1 MSETWFAVGSTQS
14 AVKVVL
20 KRINVWRGV
29 GVARFMFTFEVNS
42 KQQAVVGCPLW
53 LGGRVEVLERHS
65 HVRPYLATFQ
75 PQAQPVTLPQLGV
88 DSTCS

>member
-1 MSETWFAVGSTQS
+1 MTETWLAVGATQS

-42 KQQAVVGCPLW
+42 KQQAVVDCPLW
-53 LGGRVEVLERHS
+53 LAGRVEVLERHG
-65 HVRPYLATFQ
+65 HVRHTWRPSSRRPSRSRCRSLAWIRRS
-75 PQAQPVTLPQLGV
+75 G
-88 DSTCS
+88 